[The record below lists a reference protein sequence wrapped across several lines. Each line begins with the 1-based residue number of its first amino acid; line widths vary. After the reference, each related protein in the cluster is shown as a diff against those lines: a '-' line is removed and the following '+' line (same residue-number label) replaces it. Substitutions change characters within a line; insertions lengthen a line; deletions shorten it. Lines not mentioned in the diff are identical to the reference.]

1 MSSCLWQIN
10 TCQWYLRPRQKLKS
24 NSWHQKRKP
33 RAQQICQG
41 NHQCPLRQG
50 GILPGLPCGSG
61 ASILYT
67 ECQMQALTLKF
78 HTERLL
84 YISQHLWSSICVLFC
99 WDVYQ
104 AVQRRWIPALRSNP
118 GTYIPSWTDSKI
130 LYFCCLITWCGLSIL
145 PYTMR
150 LLSFRS

>member
-1 MSSCLWQIN
+1 MPMASTHLPVIPETQ
-10 TCQWYLRPRQKLKS
+10 TEAS
-24 NSWHQKRKP
+24 NPVPDTKRGS

-41 NHQCPLRQG
+41 NHQCPLRVG
-50 GILPGLPCGSG
+50 RILLGLPCGSG

-104 AVQRRWIPALRSNP
+104 TVQRRWIPALRSNP

-130 LYFCCLITWCGLSIL
+130 LYF
-145 PYTMR
+145 
-150 LLSFRS
+150 LLCYNMMWFKHFALHYGTTEF